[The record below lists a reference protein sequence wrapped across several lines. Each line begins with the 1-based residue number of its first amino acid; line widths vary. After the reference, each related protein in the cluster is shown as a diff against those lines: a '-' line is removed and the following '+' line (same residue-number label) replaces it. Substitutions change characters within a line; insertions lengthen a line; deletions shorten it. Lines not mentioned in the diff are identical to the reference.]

1 MLDSPRNLL
10 VRNLL
15 RSAFFLFFRKES
27 LSSDLF
33 SFSLIL
39 QFYFI
44 QEYCFLVLDSSNTEF
59 PDILSWILWNH
70 SVLQYFDGR
79 QIPDL
84 GSRRTMMM
92 ESLFTVAKIGFV
104 ELRSSKKIEF
114 WWQPLNT
121 SNARNF
127 EERQVRVFARRRADS
142 FCYDFKRERVDPKGL
157 GFI

>member
-84 GSRRTMMM
+84 GSRRTMMRNDDDGIIIHGCQNR
-92 ESLFTVAKIGFV
+92 LRWTKIIKEDRILVTATEYIKCEEF
-104 ELRSSKKIEF
+104 RRTSSTCF
-114 WWQPLNT
+114 RAT
-121 SNARNF
+121 S
-127 EERQVRVFARRRADS
+127 RR
-142 FCYDFKRERVDPKGL
+142 
-157 GFI
+157 